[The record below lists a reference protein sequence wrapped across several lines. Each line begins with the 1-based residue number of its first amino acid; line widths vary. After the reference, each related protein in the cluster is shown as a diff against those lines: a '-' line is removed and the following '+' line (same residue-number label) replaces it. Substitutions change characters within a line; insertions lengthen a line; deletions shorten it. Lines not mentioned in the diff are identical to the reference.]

1 MMTKAK
7 WMLAAT
13 ALLGVIALTGFA
25 QKASDLSAT
34 WIGETEVPGVGMI
47 EVTLV
52 LKKAEKSYGGTISSD
67 HPGVISA
74 NTEIKDVT
82 IDGEKLS
89 FVFPLADGVLL
100 MMKLAAAGDKLT
112 GHWEH
117 PSGST
122 GVVELVKKK

>member
-1 MMTKAK
+1 MTKAK
-7 WMLAAT
+7 WILAAA
-13 ALLGVIALTGFA
+13 ALFGVITLTGFA
-25 QKASDLSAT
+25 QKAPDLGGT
-34 WIGETEVPGVGMI
+34 WIGKTEVPGLGMI
-47 EVTLV
+47 DVTLV
-52 LKKAEKSYGGTISSD
+52 LKKAEKSHGGTISSG

-74 NTEIKDVT
+74 DTEIKDVT